1 MITPLV
7 VTQCKIY
14 SIIIY
19 KAVNLNNDA
28 TWPSKINQILPFI
41 WHINFDFGVGVFFGF
56 VCLFCFGGVNKMVV
70 YWLYGHT
77 VHLFFVC
84 MFVRLSIAISTFGLL
99 ILVKTSV
106 IINVKIITV
115 HPNQFWTWSLSA
127 SKRCHCVTNVNYCN
141 DELIEVTNEVVS
153 LGLCPNNIYLM
164 SS

>member
-1 MITPLV
+1 MRHDHPKQIKFCHLIDTLTFISGEGCFLV
-7 VTQCKIY
+7 
-14 SIIIY
+14 
-19 KAVNLNNDA
+19 L
-28 TWPSKINQILPFI
+28 
-41 WHINFDFGVGVFFGF
+41 F

-99 ILVKTSV
+99 ILAKTSV

-115 HPNQFWTWSLSA
+115 HSIQFWTWSLSE

-153 LGLCPNNIYLM
+153 LGLCPNNIYLV